1 MENAA
6 DFAIPD
12 AVTFRVLKG
21 DVLSAIFPV
30 HLPAAGL
37 HPGNK
42 VLPGYRSL
50 DLSPDTGCT
59 LRKIASP
66 PGLQQ
71 FPQIPVPGTDLSFF
85 QRRSIRVMS
94 FPYNAQTILF
104 APSVTHPFHLLQ
116 VVFGRMQLMSVCVCR
131 TVDNEMIVQMFLID
145 VCHHKDLMIRPQL
158 LCKGKPQFM
167 CLCSRN
173 LPRREGQDVVSGKP
187 PAFLPILF
195 LYSFVLPEH
204 PVRIIVIS
212 VLEIMEIPGSVHEP
226 FFCLLFLQDIV
237 KKVSQSPF
245 GLWRLCS
252 RFKDCHMSSVSLP

>member
-1 MENAA
+1 
-6 DFAIPD
+6 
-12 AVTFRVLKG
+12 
-21 DVLSAIFPV
+21 
-30 HLPAAGL
+30 
-37 HPGNK
+37 
-42 VLPGYRSL
+42 
-50 DLSPDTGCT
+50 
-59 LRKIASP
+59 
-66 PGLQQ
+66 
-71 FPQIPVPGTDLSFF
+71 
-85 QRRSIRVMS
+85 
-94 FPYNAQTILF
+94 
-104 APSVTHPFHLLQ
+104 
-116 VVFGRMQLMSVCVCR
+116 MSVR
-131 TVDNEMIVQMFLID
+131 IGNAVDNEMIVQMFLID
-145 VCHHKDLMIRPQL
+145 VSSHENLMIRPQL

-245 GLWRLCS
+245 ALRRFCS
-252 RFKDCHMSSVSLP
+252 RFKDCHTSSTSIP